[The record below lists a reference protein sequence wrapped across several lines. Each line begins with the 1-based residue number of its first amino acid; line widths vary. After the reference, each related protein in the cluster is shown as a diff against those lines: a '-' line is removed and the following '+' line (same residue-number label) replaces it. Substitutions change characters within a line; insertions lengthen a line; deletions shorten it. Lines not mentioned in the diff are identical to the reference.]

1 MGLVQTIIVVF
12 GVIAIAYAAAYF
24 KLLDERV
31 GDGLS
36 EFVFMIAAPLLL
48 FRTMVTA
55 DFHGAAPW
63 SLWIAYFSGVIVAWA
78 ASDLAIKYI
87 FGRDN
92 RAGVVAGV
100 SGAFSNLVFLGM
112 PLVLGVFGH
121 DGFAILSLIVA
132 IHMPTMMAAS
142 ICLHEIA
149 TRRDGIVSGEGR
161 LTAVI
166 RSFFTSM
173 LRNPFVLGILGGW
186 LWRLT
191 GIEMPQVADS
201 LIQTLGSVAGPV
213 ALFAM
218 GMGLKK
224 FGVSGNLAP
233 ALVMS
238 IIKLMLMPAA
248 VLAAVWLIGLP
259 PFTAKIAVI
268 SAALPA
274 GVNSYLIATRFGVG
288 QALASSSTVMGT
300 ALSAVTLA
308 FWVSIAT
315 YIFG

>member
-12 GVIAIAYAAAYF
+12 GGIAVAYAAAHF

-55 DFHGAAPW
+55 DFHGSAPW
-63 SLWIAYFSGVIVAWA
+63 GLWASYFTGLAVAWA
-78 ASDLAIKYI
+78 LSDLAIKVI
-87 FGRDN
+87 FHRDN

-112 PLVLGVFGH
+112 PLMLGVYGQ

-132 IHMPTMMAAS
+132 IHMPSVMAAS
-142 ICLHEIA
+142 ITLHEIA
-149 TRRDGIVSGEGR
+149 LRRDGVLDGER
-161 LTAVI
+161 SLHKVVT
-166 RSFFTSM
+166 SFFRSL

-186 LWRLT
+186 IWRWSGLQL
-191 GIEMPQVADS
+191 PVVVDS
-201 LIQTLGSVAGPV
+201 LVELLGSVAGPV

-224 FGVSGNLAP
+224 FGISGQLA
-233 ALVMS
+233 ASLVIAM
-238 IIKLMLMPAA
+238 IKLFIMPAV
-248 VLAAVWLIGLP
+248 VLAMALLIDLT

-274 GVNSYLIATRFGVG
+274 GVNSYLIATKFGTG
-288 QALASSSTVMGT
+288 QALASNSMVVAT
-300 ALSAVTLA
+300 ALSAVSMV
-308 FWVSIAT
+308 FWVTVAT
-315 YIFG
+315 HVFG